1 MYTNSND
8 SGSKV
13 ISAKREMG
21 MKTCGHPE
29 GDALKGLS
37 VETEHHLIYVPKIS
51 LAAAW
56 V

>member
-1 MYTNSND
+1 
-8 SGSKV
+8 
-13 ISAKREMG
+13 MG

-29 GDALKGLS
+29 GEALKGLS
-37 VETEHHLIYVPKIS
+37 VETEHHLIYVPKTS